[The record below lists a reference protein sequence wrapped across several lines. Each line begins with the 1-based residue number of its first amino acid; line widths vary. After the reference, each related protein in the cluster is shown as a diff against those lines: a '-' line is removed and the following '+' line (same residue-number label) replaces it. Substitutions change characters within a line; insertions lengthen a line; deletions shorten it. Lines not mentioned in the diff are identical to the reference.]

1 MLNGNRKT
9 KTERKGYNMNR
20 TEVIMT
26 IKKVGNHFGRVMSV
40 LCGDEYAAGYNR
52 AVSDMV
58 ELFTNAPMDADFET
72 ERKAL
77 ISQIKDLKK
86 KNEEL
91 EHEVCEKHAT
101 IQKLLSHVN
110 ISEVLGVE
118 TKKQEEPKV
127 KRRVA
132 IFTFK

>member
-1 MLNGNRKT
+1 
-9 KTERKGYNMNR
+9 MNR

-26 IKKVGNHFGRVMSV
+26 IKKVGNHFGRVMSA
-40 LCGDEYAAGYNR
+40 LCGDEYAAGYKR

-58 ELFTNAPMDADFET
+58 ELFTNAPMDADFEA

-77 ISQIKDLKK
+77 VSQI
-86 KNEEL
+86 EEL
-91 EHEVCEKHAT
+91 KVKNDELEQEVCEKHAT

-118 TKKQEEPKV
+118 TKKREEPKAQ
-127 KRRVA
+127 RRVA
-132 IFTFK
+132 IFAFK